1 MRRSKLC
8 KQHYLTKQ
16 LNRQH
21 LQVNDN
27 TLQMHSEHQTLD
39 QIVQSYQNGLRQSGN
54 EEKKENRNYIPFT
67 VIHLDKTISVFLF
80 IRKQNKI
87 FLKYKHKLMCY
98 FSYFFFVCV
107 FIFHNIYLH
116 LYVF

>member
-1 MRRSKLC
+1 MRRSKLY

-27 TLQMHSEHQTLD
+27 SLQMHLEHQTLD
-39 QIVQSYQNGLRQSGN
+39 QKIQSYQNGLKQLGN
-54 EEKKENRNYIPFT
+54 EKKKENKNYIPFT

-80 IRKQNKI
+80 IRKQNK
-87 FLKYKHKLMCY
+87 
-98 FSYFFFVCV
+98 FS
-107 FIFHNIYLH
+107 
-116 LYVF
+116 